1 MISDMQYQKNRK
13 LWLLLGLLVVF
24 LLGVMLSYLLFR
36 AGRIPS
42 PESKPAVTE
51 SKQLYTCGMHPNV
64 IQDHPGNCPI
74 CGMKLVP
81 MKKSTAQAQTP
92 KSERKILYWHD
103 PMDPNYISDK
113 PGKSPMGME
122 LTPVYADEVAG
133 SVIQINPA
141 VMQTIGLRTAEVI
154 SAPVAK
160 LITSV
165 GYVVPPEDKI
175 GIINLRF
182 SGWIEKVHINQ
193 VGQSVN
199 IGDPLFDI
207 YSPDLA
213 ASTQDFL
220 SILRLA
226 KSNADSNQ
234 ITIESATQRL
244 LNFGMTEVQIQQL
257 ISTNQAQTTITYY
270 SPFQGV
276 VLMKGVQPG
285 QYVEPGTDLYHLADL
300 SQIWVEVSVYEE
312 NIPYIKMGIP
322 AEMTVPAL
330 PGQKW
335 RGKVAFINPQIDEM
349 NRDLKVR
356 LEFPN
361 PQLKLLPGMF
371 ATIIMKSTIST
382 KGILV
387 PQEAVIHSGARS
399 LVFLDLGNGQFL
411 PREIELGVK
420 VEHGFYQ
427 VLKGL
432 TSSEKVVVSGQFLL
446 DSESSLKEATQ
457 KMLSSAQKTSPAIE
471 LNTVSPSQ
479 APKVEKMEHMHKH

>member
-1 MISDMQYQKNRK
+1 
-13 LWLLLGLLVVF
+13 
-24 LLGVMLSYLLFR
+24 
-36 AGRIPS
+36 
-42 PESKPAVTE
+42 
-51 SKQLYTCGMHPNV
+51 
-64 IQDHPGNCPI
+64 
-74 CGMKLVP
+74 
-81 MKKSTAQAQTP
+81 
-92 KSERKILYWHD
+92 
-103 PMDPNYISDK
+103 
-113 PGKSPMGME
+113 
-122 LTPVYADEVAG
+122 
-133 SVIQINPA
+133 
-141 VMQTIGLRTAEVI
+141 
-154 SAPVAK
+154 
-160 LITSV
+160 
-165 GYVVPPEDKI
+165 VVPPEDKI